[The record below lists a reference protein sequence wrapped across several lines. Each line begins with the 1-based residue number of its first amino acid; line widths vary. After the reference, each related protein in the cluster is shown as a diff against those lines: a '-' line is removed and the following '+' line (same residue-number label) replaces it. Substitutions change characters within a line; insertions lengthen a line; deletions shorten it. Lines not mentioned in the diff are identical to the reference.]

1 MNTKWTDEM
10 HLMCEWDARQSF
22 PKMADGM
29 GAATMDFKN
38 SYRSQ
43 VAVSDGSAST
53 HALANPMQQSFIG
66 EMEEDEAIS
75 KSKII
80 GLIDAMLDKLSPNSE
95 LDKEAILQ
103 LSLLKRKI

>member
-1 MNTKWTDEM
+1 M

-38 SYRSQ
+38 SYRSR
-43 VAVSDGSAST
+43 VAVSDGTAST
-53 HALANPMQQSFIG
+53 HAASNPMQQSFIG
-66 EMEEDEAIS
+66 EQEEDEAIS

-80 GLIDAMLDKLSPNSE
+80 GLIDAMLDKLSHN
-95 LDKEAILQ
+95 
-103 LSLLKRKI
+103 

>member
-1 MNTKWTDEM
+1 VSNKWTDEM

-38 SYRSQ
+38 SYRSR

-53 HALANPMQQSFIG
+53 HAAANPMQQSFNS

-75 KSKII
+75 KSKIYN
-80 GLIDAMLDKLSPNSE
+80 LIDNMMDELSPNSE
-95 LDKEAILQ
+95 LDKKAILM